1 MLNKIKDRLP
11 AVSLPAGINNPKL
24 LVIGGGVVLA
34 IAIIASLWNHNQ
46 GYVALY
52 GAQEQVP
59 VAQVVDVLGAENIAY
74 RINPDNG
81 QVLVTENKLSQA
93 RMALAAKGIS
103 AATPDGYELMDKEEM
118 LGSSQFI
125 QNVRYKRS
133 LEGELAKSI
142 MALDPVETARVH
154 LGLSE
159 SSSFVLTNKPNS
171 SASVVVQLRYGRQ
184 LDEQQV
190 ASIVQLVSG
199 SVPGMS
205 AESVRVV
212 DQAGNLLSDGVAGPD
227 GSIAGKRLGDDVM
240 QRIREDTSKNIASL
254 LTSLVGAGNYRISV
268 APTVDLSRVEE
279 TQERLGKDP
288 RVSDEQLSQEN
299 TTNEMAFGIPGSL
312 SNRPVN
318 QNPQAAAAQAA
329 GDAAPAAATNTA
341 ANNTSDPRS
350 LSSRSQEQRKY
361 AFDRDI
367 RHIRHP
373 GYKLEK
379 LSVAVALNQT
389 APALA
394 NITPTQLTSITRL
407 VESAAGIDK
416 ARGDALTLDVLAFT
430 APAADSMLNQKWWKD
445 PDMQYWGQNGGIGLL
460 ALLTL
465 LFGVRPLAQ
474 RLGRRERLVNEV
486 EQNERDLLT
495 DESEVLDDNLTALPS
510 TAFNNNDDLLPPQS
524 SGLETKVE
532 YLQVLAQSETERVA
546 EVLKQWINSN
556 DRSNSKSE

>member
-1 MLNKIKDRLP
+1 MLKKIKERLP
-11 AVSLPAGINNPKL
+11 VPALPAGINNPRML
-24 LVIGGGVVLA
+24 AIAGGVVLA
-34 IAIIASLWNHNQ
+34 IAIVISLWNRNQ

-52 GAQEQVP
+52 GASEQIP
-59 VAQVVDVLGAENIAY
+59 VSQVVEVLGAENIPY

-81 QVLVTENKLSQA
+81 QILVGESRLAQA

-103 AATPDGYELMDKEEM
+103 AAMPDGYELMDKEEM

-142 MALDPVETARVH
+142 MALDPVEHARVH

-190 ASIVQLVSG
+190 ASIVQLVAG
-199 SVPGMS
+199 SVPGM
-205 AESVRVV
+205 AANSVRVV
-212 DQAGNLLSDGVAGPD
+212 DQAGNLLSDGIADPD
-227 GSIAGKRLGDDVM
+227 GSLAGRRMGDDVM
-240 QRIREDTSKNIASL
+240 QRIRDDTRKNIATL
-254 LTSLVGAGNYRISV
+254 LTSLVGAGNFRISV

-279 TQERLGKDP
+279 TQERLGKEP

-318 QNPQAAAAQAA
+318 QNPPVAAAQAA
-329 GDAAPAAATNTA
+329 GAEAPAAAANTTT
-341 ANNTSDPRS
+341 TSDPRS
-350 LSSRSQEQRKY
+350 LSNRSQQQRKY

-379 LSVAVALNQT
+379 LNVAVALNKT

-394 NITPTQLTSITRL
+394 KVTPEQLTAITRL
-407 VESAAGIDK
+407 VESAAGIEK
-416 ARGDALTLDVLAFT
+416 QRGDALTLDVLTFSVPQGDDAVVVE
-430 APAADSMLNQKWWKD
+430 QWWKD
-445 PDMQYWGQNGGIGLL
+445 PDLQYWGQTSGIGLL

-474 RLGRRERLVNEV
+474 RLGRRERVINEV
-486 EQNERDLLT
+486 VQKEKDLQI
-495 DESEVLDDNLTALPS
+495 DDAGAKSESLTAL
-510 TAFNNNDDLLPPQS
+510 TNVGFNNNDELLPPQS

-546 EVLKQWINSN
+546 EVLRQWINSN
-556 DRSNSKSE
+556 DRSNRQSD

>member
-11 AVSLPAGINNPKL
+11 ALPMPAGVINPKL
-24 LVIGGGVVLA
+24 LAIAGGAVLA
-34 IAIIASLWNHNQ
+34 LAIIASLWKSNQ

-52 GAQEQVP
+52 GAQESIP
-59 VAQVVDVLGAENIAY
+59 VSQVVEVLGAENIAY

-93 RMALAAKGIS
+93 RMALAAKGIT

-142 MALDPVETARVH
+142 MALNPVESARVH

-171 SASVVVQLRYGRQ
+171 SASVVLQLRYGKQ

-199 SVPGMS
+199 SVPGMNAS
-205 AESVRVV
+205 SVRVV

-227 GSIAGKRLGDDVM
+227 GSIAGKRLGEDVM
-240 QRIREDTSKNIASL
+240 QRIREDTNKNISTL

-288 RVSDEQLSQEN
+288 LVSDEQLSQEN

-329 GDAAPAAATNTA
+329 GTPAANPPAAAADNA
-341 ANNTSDPRS
+341 TSDPRA
-350 LSSRSQEQRKY
+350 LTSRSQSQRKY

-379 LSVAVALNQT
+379 LNVAVALNQT

-394 NITPTQLTSITRL
+394 NITPEQLTSITRL

-416 ARGDALTLDVLAFT
+416 QRGDALTLDVLAFSV
-430 APAADSMLNQKWWKD
+430 PVSDGILPQQWWKD

-474 RLGRRERLVNEV
+474 RFGRRERIV
-486 EQNERDLLT
+486 EEAEPQEQDLLT
-495 DESEVLDDNLTALPS
+495 DATTEKEDTLSALPNIG
-510 TAFNNNDDLLPPQS
+510 FNTNDDMLPPQS

-532 YLQVLAQSETERVA
+532 YLQVLAQNETERVA

-556 DRSNSKSE
+556 DRSNRKQD

>member
-11 AVSLPAGINNPKL
+11 ALPMPAGMINPKL
-24 LVIGGGVVLA
+24 LAIVGGAVLA
-34 IAIIASLWNHNQ
+34 LAIVASLWKSNQ

-52 GAQEQVP
+52 GAQESIP
-59 VAQVVDVLGAENIAY
+59 VSQVVEVLGAENIAY

-93 RMALAAKGIS
+93 RMALAAKGIT

-142 MALDPVETARVH
+142 MALDPVESARVH

-159 SSSFVLTNKPNS
+159 ASSFVLTNKPNS
-171 SASVVVQLRYGRQ
+171 SASVVLQLRYGKQ

-199 SVPGMS
+199 SVPGMT
-205 AESVRVV
+205 ANSVRVV

-227 GSIAGKRLGDDVM
+227 GTMAGKRLGEDVM
-240 QRIREDTSKNIASL
+240 QRIREDTNKNISSL

-288 RVSDEQLSQEN
+288 LVSDEQLSQEN

-318 QNPQAAAAQAA
+318 QEPQAAAAQAA
-329 GDAAPAAATNTA
+329 GTPA
-341 ANNTSDPRS
+341 ANNTAAANTTSDPRA
-350 LSSRSQEQRKY
+350 LTSRSQSQRKY

-379 LSVAVALNQT
+379 LNVAVALNQT

-394 NITPTQLTSITRL
+394 NITPEQLASITRL
-407 VESAAGIDK
+407 VESAAGIDTQ
-416 ARGDALTLDVLAFT
+416 RGDALTLDVLAFT
-430 APAADSMLNQKWWKD
+430 VPVNDGVLPQQWWKD

-474 RLGRRERLVNEV
+474 RFGRRERVVNEAEPL
-486 EQNERDLLT
+486 EQDLLT
-495 DESEVLDDNLTALPS
+495 DATTEKEETLSALPNIG
-510 TAFNNNDDLLPPQS
+510 FNTNDDMLPPQS

-532 YLQVLAQSETERVA
+532 YLQVLAQNETERVA

-556 DRSNSKSE
+556 DRSNRKQD

>member
-1 MLNKIKDRLP
+1 MLTKIKSRLPSMSVPSGLNKPQLMAI
-11 AVSLPAGINNPKL
+11 V
-24 LVIGGGVVLA
+24 GGVVLA
-34 IAIIASLWNHNQ
+34 AAIILSLWNRNQ

-52 GAQEQVP
+52 GSQEHLP
-59 VAQVVDVLGAENIAY
+59 VSQVVDVLGAENIAY

-81 QVLVTENKLSQA
+81 QILVSESKLPQA
-93 RMALAAKGIS
+93 RMVLAAKGIS

-142 MALDPVETARVH
+142 MALDPVENARVH
-154 LGLSE
+154 LGLNE
-159 SSSFVLTNKPNS
+159 SSSFVLTNKPTS
-171 SASVVVQLRYGRQ
+171 SASVMVQLHYGRK

-190 ASIVQLVSG
+190 ASVIQLVAG
-199 SVPGMS
+199 SVPGMQPG
-205 AESVRVV
+205 AVRVV
-212 DQAGNLLSDGVAGPD
+212 DQSGNLLSDGIEGPD
-227 GSIAGKRLGDDVM
+227 GGMTSKRMGDDVM
-240 QRIREDTSKNIASL
+240 QRIREDTTKNITSL
-254 LTSLVGAGNYRISV
+254 LTSLVGPGNFRISV

-318 QNPQAAAAQAA
+318 PTPQAPANPAE
-329 GDAAPAAATNTA
+329 GNPPAANA
-341 ANNTSDPRS
+341 ANNTDPRS

-379 LSVAVALNQT
+379 LSVAVVLNQA

-394 NITPTQLTSITRL
+394 KITPEQLTSMTRL
-407 VESAAGIDK
+407 VESAAGIEK
-416 ARGDALTLDVLAFT
+416 ARGDALTLDVLTFT
-430 APAADSMLNQKWWKD
+430 APADDVMPDLKWWQD
-445 PDMQYWGQNGGIGLL
+445 PSMQYWGQNGGIGLL

-465 LFGVRPLAQ
+465 LFGVRPLVQ
-474 RLGRRERLVNEV
+474 RFGRRDPITLDGEATKKELEAPDNGVVMN
-486 EQNERDLLT
+486 D
-495 DESEVLDDNLTALPS
+495 DEFASLSKA
-510 TAFNNNDDLLPPQS
+510 AFNNNEDLLPPQS
-524 SGLETKVE
+524 SGLEAKVE
-532 YLQVLAQSETERVA
+532 FLQLLAQSETERVA

-556 DRSNSKSE
+556 DRSNSKPE

>member
-1 MLNKIKDRLP
+1 MLTKIKSRLPSVSVPSGLNKPQLMAI
-11 AVSLPAGINNPKL
+11 V
-24 LVIGGGVVLA
+24 GGVVLA
-34 IAIIASLWNHNQ
+34 AAIILSLWNRNQ

-52 GAQEQVP
+52 GSQEHLP
-59 VAQVVDVLGAENIAY
+59 VSQVVDVLGAENIAY

-81 QVLVTENKLSQA
+81 QILVSESKLPQA

-142 MALDPVETARVH
+142 MALDPVENARVH
-154 LGLSE
+154 LGLNE
-159 SSSFVLTNKPNS
+159 SSSFVLTNKPTS
-171 SASVVVQLRYGRQ
+171 SASVMVQLHYGRK

-190 ASIVQLVSG
+190 ASVIQLVAG
-199 SVPGMS
+199 SVPGMQPG
-205 AESVRVV
+205 AVRVV
-212 DQAGNLLSDGVAGPD
+212 DQSGNLLSDGIEGPD
-227 GSIAGKRLGDDVM
+227 GGMASKRMGDDVM
-240 QRIREDTSKNIASL
+240 QRIREDTTKNITSL
-254 LTSLVGAGNYRISV
+254 LTSLVGPGNFRISV

-318 QNPQAAAAQAA
+318 PAPQAPTNPAE
-329 GDAAPAAATNTA
+329 GNPPAANA
-341 ANNTSDPRS
+341 ANNTDPRS

-379 LSVAVALNQT
+379 LSVAVVLNQA

-394 NITPTQLTSITRL
+394 KITPEQLTSMTRL
-407 VESAAGIDK
+407 VESAAGIEK
-416 ARGDALTLDVLAFT
+416 ARGDALTLDVLTFT
-430 APAADSMLNQKWWKD
+430 APADDVMPDLKWWQD
-445 PDMQYWGQNGGIGLL
+445 PSMQYWGQNGGIGLL

-465 LFGVRPLAQ
+465 LFGVRPLVQ
-474 RLGRRERLVNEV
+474 RFGRRDPITLDGEATKKELEAPDSGVVMN
-486 EQNERDLLT
+486 D
-495 DESEVLDDNLTALPS
+495 DEFASLSKA
-510 TAFNNNDDLLPPQS
+510 AFNNNEDLLPPQS
-524 SGLETKVE
+524 SGLEAKVE
-532 YLQVLAQSETERVA
+532 FLQLLAQSETERVA

-556 DRSNSKSE
+556 DRSNSKPE

>member
-24 LVIGGGVVLA
+24 LVIAGGVVLA

-199 SVPGMS
+199 SVPSMS

-329 GDAAPAAATNTA
+329 GDAAPAANTA

-379 LSVAVALNQT
+379 LSVAVALNQS

-416 ARGDALTLDVLAFT
+416 ERGDALTLDVLAFT
-430 APAADSMLNQKWWKD
+430 APATDSMLNQKWWKD

-474 RLGRRERLVNEV
+474 RLGRRERLVNEAQ
-486 EQNERDLLT
+486 QNERGLLT
-495 DESEVLDDNLTALPS
+495 DESEAQDDNLTALPS

>member
-11 AVSLPAGINNPKL
+11 AISLPAGINNPKL
-24 LVIGGGVVLA
+24 LAMIGGAVLA
-34 IAIIASLWNHNQ
+34 IAIIASLWNRNQ

-59 VAQVVDVLGAENIAY
+59 VSQVVEVLGAENIAY

-142 MALDPVETARVH
+142 MALDPVENARVH

-199 SVPGMS
+199 SVPGM
-205 AESVRVV
+205 AAGSVRVV

-227 GSIAGKRLGDDVM
+227 GTVAGKRLGDDVT
-240 QRIREDTSKNIASL
+240 QRIREDTSKNISTL
-254 LTSLVGAGNYRISV
+254 LTSVVGAGNFRISV

-329 GDAAPAAATNTA
+329 GADAPAAANTA
-341 ANNTSDPRS
+341 NAATSDPRS

-394 NITPTQLTSITRL
+394 NITPQQLSAITRL

-416 ARGDALTLDVLAFT
+416 QRGDALTLDVLAFT
-430 APAADSMLNQKWWKD
+430 APASDSVVSDKWWKD

-474 RLGRRERLVNEV
+474 RLGRRERVVNEV
-486 EQNERDLLT
+486 EQTNSELLT
-495 DESEVLDDNLTALPS
+495 DETHSVSDSLTALPG
-510 TAFNNNDDLLPPQS
+510 TAFNTNDDMLPPQS

>member
-11 AVSLPAGINNPKL
+11 ALPMPAGVINPKL
-24 LVIGGGVVLA
+24 LAIAGGAVLA
-34 IAIIASLWNHNQ
+34 LAIIASLWKSNQ

-52 GAQEQVP
+52 GAQESIP
-59 VAQVVDVLGAENIAY
+59 VSQVVEVLGAENIAY

-93 RMALAAKGIS
+93 RMALAAKGIT

-142 MALDPVETARVH
+142 MALNPVESARVH

-171 SASVVVQLRYGRQ
+171 SASVVLQLRYGKQ

-199 SVPGMS
+199 SVPGMNAS
-205 AESVRVV
+205 SVRVV

-227 GSIAGKRLGDDVM
+227 GSIAGKRLGEDVM
-240 QRIREDTSKNIASL
+240 QRIREDTNKNISTL

-288 RVSDEQLSQEN
+288 LVSDEQLSQEN

-329 GDAAPAAATNTA
+329 GTPAANPPGA
-341 ANNTSDPRS
+341 AADNATSDPRA
-350 LSSRSQEQRKY
+350 LTSRSQSQRKY

-379 LSVAVALNQT
+379 LNVAVALNQT

-394 NITPTQLTSITRL
+394 NITPEQLTSITRL

-416 ARGDALTLDVLAFT
+416 QRGDALTLDVLAFSV
-430 APAADSMLNQKWWKD
+430 PVSDGILPQQWWKD

-474 RLGRRERLVNEV
+474 RFGRRERIVKEAEPQ
-486 EQNERDLLT
+486 EQDLLT
-495 DESEVLDDNLTALPS
+495 DATTEKEDTLSALPNIG
-510 TAFNNNDDLLPPQS
+510 FNTNDDMLPPQS

-532 YLQVLAQSETERVA
+532 YLQVLAQNETERVA

-556 DRSNSKSE
+556 DRSNRKQD

>member
-1 MLNKIKDRLP
+1 MLNKLKDRLP
-11 AVSLPAGINNPKL
+11 AFSLPTGIKNSK
-24 LVIGGGVVLA
+24 ILA
-34 IAIIASLWNHNQ
+34 IAGGIVLASAIVVSLWNHNQ

-52 GAQEQVP
+52 GAQEQIP
-59 VAQVVDVLGAENIAY
+59 VSQVVDVLGAENIAY
-74 RINPDNG
+74 RVNPDNG
-81 QVLVTENKLSQA
+81 QILVSESNLSRA

-103 AATPDGYELMDKEEM
+103 AVMPNGYELMDKEEM

-142 MALDPVETARVH
+142 MALDPVENARVH

-171 SASVVVQLRYGRQ
+171 SASVIVHLRYGKQ

-190 ASIVQLVSG
+190 AAIVQLVSG
-199 SVPGMS
+199 AVPGMTPN
-205 AESVRVV
+205 SVRVV
-212 DQAGNLLSDGVAGPD
+212 DQAGNLLSDGIAGAD
-227 GSIAGKRLGDDVM
+227 GSMASRRKGEDVI
-240 QRIREDTSKNIASL
+240 QLIREDTSKNIASL
-254 LTSLVGAGNYRISV
+254 LTSLVGTGNFRISV

-279 TQERLGKDP
+279 TQERLGKEP

-299 TTNEMAFGIPGSL
+299 TTNEMAFGVPGSL

-318 QNPQAAAAQAA
+318 QKPPVT
-329 GDAAPAAATNTA
+329 APATGETTAAATTNTK
-341 ANNTSDPRS
+341 NTQDPRS

-373 GYKLEK
+373 DYKLER
-379 LSVAVALNQT
+379 LNVAVALNKA
-389 APALA
+389 APALKK
-394 NITPTQLTSITRL
+394 ITPAQLTSITRL

-416 ARGDALTLDVLAFT
+416 QRGDALTLDVLAFSLPQT
-430 APAADSMLNQKWWKD
+430 DDVIIEKWWRD

-460 ALLTL
+460 ALLAL
-465 LFGVRPLAQ
+465 LFGIRPLAQ
-474 RLGRRERLVNEV
+474 RFGHRERVINDIDS
-486 EQNERDLLT
+486 QGSNLL
-495 DESEVLDDNLTALPS
+495 SDDSPPPEDDMSALPKFG
-510 TAFNNNDDLLPPQS
+510 FNNNDELLPPQS

-532 YLQVLAQSETERVA
+532 YLQVLARSETERVA

-556 DRSNSKSE
+556 DRSNRKPD

>member
-1 MLNKIKDRLP
+1 MLTKIKSRLPSVSVPSGLNKPQLMAI
-11 AVSLPAGINNPKL
+11 V
-24 LVIGGGVVLA
+24 GGVVLA
-34 IAIIASLWNHNQ
+34 AAIILSLWNRNQ

-52 GAQEQVP
+52 GSQEHLP
-59 VAQVVDVLGAENIAY
+59 VSQVVDVLGAENIAY

-81 QVLVTENKLSQA
+81 QILVSESKLPQA

-142 MALDPVETARVH
+142 MALDPVENARVH
-154 LGLSE
+154 LGLNE
-159 SSSFVLTNKPNS
+159 SSSFVLTNKPTS
-171 SASVVVQLRYGRQ
+171 SASVMVQLHYGRK

-190 ASIVQLVSG
+190 ASVIQLVAG
-199 SVPGMS
+199 SVPGMQPG
-205 AESVRVV
+205 AVRVV
-212 DQAGNLLSDGVAGPD
+212 DQSGNLLSDGIEGPD
-227 GSIAGKRLGDDVM
+227 GGMASKRMGDDVM
-240 QRIREDTSKNIASL
+240 QRIREDTTKNITSL
-254 LTSLVGAGNYRISV
+254 LTSLVGPGNFRISV

-318 QNPQAAAAQAA
+318 PTPQAPANPAE
-329 GDAAPAAATNTA
+329 GNPPAANA
-341 ANNTSDPRS
+341 ANNTDPRS

-379 LSVAVALNQT
+379 LSVAVVLNQA

-394 NITPTQLTSITRL
+394 KITPEQLTSMTRL
-407 VESAAGIDK
+407 VESAAGIEK
-416 ARGDALTLDVLAFT
+416 ARGDALTLDVLTFT
-430 APAADSMLNQKWWKD
+430 APADDVMPDLKWWQD
-445 PDMQYWGQNGGIGLL
+445 PSMQYWGQNGGIGLL

-465 LFGVRPLAQ
+465 LFGVRPLVQ
-474 RLGRRERLVNEV
+474 RFGRRDPITLDGEATKKELKAPDNGVVMN
-486 EQNERDLLT
+486 D
-495 DESEVLDDNLTALPS
+495 DEFASLSKA
-510 TAFNNNDDLLPPQS
+510 AFNNNEDLLPPQS
-524 SGLETKVE
+524 SGLEAKVE
-532 YLQVLAQSETERVA
+532 FLQLLAQSETERVA

-556 DRSNSKSE
+556 DRSNSKPE

>member
-11 AVSLPAGINNPKL
+11 ALPMPAGVINPKL
-24 LVIGGGVVLA
+24 LAIAGGAVLA
-34 IAIIASLWNHNQ
+34 LAIIASLWKSNQ

-52 GAQEQVP
+52 GAQESIP
-59 VAQVVDVLGAENIAY
+59 VSQVVEVLGAENIAY

-93 RMALAAKGIS
+93 RMALAAKGIT

-142 MALDPVETARVH
+142 MALNPVESARVH

-171 SASVVVQLRYGRQ
+171 SASVVLQLRYGKQ

-199 SVPGMS
+199 SVPGMNAS
-205 AESVRVV
+205 SVRVV

-227 GSIAGKRLGDDVM
+227 GSIAGKRLGEDVM
-240 QRIREDTSKNIASL
+240 QRIREDTNKNISTL

-288 RVSDEQLSQEN
+288 LVSDEQLSQEN

-318 QNPQAAAAQAA
+318 QEPQAAAAQAA
-329 GDAAPAAATNTA
+329 GTPA
-341 ANNTSDPRS
+341 ANNTAAANATSDPRA
-350 LSSRSQEQRKY
+350 LTSRSQSQRKY

-379 LSVAVALNQT
+379 LNVAVALNQT

-394 NITPTQLTSITRL
+394 NITPEQLASITRL
-407 VESAAGIDK
+407 VESAAGIDTQ
-416 ARGDALTLDVLAFT
+416 RGDALTLDVLAFT
-430 APAADSMLNQKWWKD
+430 VPVNDGVLPQQWWKD

-474 RLGRRERLVNEV
+474 RFGRRERVVNEAEPL
-486 EQNERDLLT
+486 EQDLLT
-495 DESEVLDDNLTALPS
+495 DATTEKEETLSALPNIG
-510 TAFNNNDDLLPPQS
+510 FNTNDDMLPPQS

-532 YLQVLAQSETERVA
+532 YLQVLAQNETERVA

-556 DRSNSKSE
+556 DRSNRKQD

>member
-1 MLNKIKDRLP
+1 MLTKIKSRLPSVSVPSGLNKPQLMAI
-11 AVSLPAGINNPKL
+11 V
-24 LVIGGGVVLA
+24 GGVVLA
-34 IAIIASLWNHNQ
+34 AAIILSLWNRNQ

-52 GAQEQVP
+52 GSQEHLP
-59 VAQVVDVLGAENIAY
+59 VSQVVDVLGAENIAY

-81 QVLVTENKLSQA
+81 QILVSESKLPQA

-142 MALDPVETARVH
+142 MALDPVENARVH
-154 LGLSE
+154 LGLNE
-159 SSSFVLTNKPNS
+159 SSSFVLTNKPTS
-171 SASVVVQLRYGRQ
+171 SASVMVQLHYGRK

-190 ASIVQLVSG
+190 ASVIQLVAG
-199 SVPGMS
+199 SVPGMQPG
-205 AESVRVV
+205 AVRVV
-212 DQAGNLLSDGVAGPD
+212 DQSGNLLSDGIEGPD
-227 GSIAGKRLGDDVM
+227 GGMASKRMGDDVM
-240 QRIREDTSKNIASL
+240 QRIREDTTKNITSL
-254 LTSLVGAGNYRISV
+254 LTSLVGPGNFRISV

-318 QNPQAAAAQAA
+318 PTPQAPANPAE
-329 GDAAPAAATNTA
+329 GNPPAANA
-341 ANNTSDPRS
+341 ANNTDPRS

-379 LSVAVALNQT
+379 LSVAVVLNQA

-394 NITPTQLTSITRL
+394 KITPEQLTSMTRL
-407 VESAAGIDK
+407 VESAAGIEK
-416 ARGDALTLDVLAFT
+416 ARGDALTLDVLTFT
-430 APAADSMLNQKWWKD
+430 APADDVMPDLKWWQD
-445 PDMQYWGQNGGIGLL
+445 PSMQYWGQNGGIGLL

-465 LFGVRPLAQ
+465 LFGVRPLVQ
-474 RLGRRERLVNEV
+474 RFGRRDPITLDGEATKKELEAPDNGVVMN
-486 EQNERDLLT
+486 D
-495 DESEVLDDNLTALPS
+495 DEFASLSKA
-510 TAFNNNDDLLPPQS
+510 AFNNNEDLLPPQS
-524 SGLETKVE
+524 SGLEAKVE
-532 YLQVLAQSETERVA
+532 FLQLLAQSETERVA

-556 DRSNSKSE
+556 DRSNSKPE